1 MRAIAVLLFLTVCA
15 YIGAGFYEGLADD
28 MQTVRAESAAVTE
41 SIGLYG
47 VAVRREQQLCSPTA
61 QILPVNGKRYPSG
74 AAICMAGDG
83 SCVYSPAPATFYE
96 SFDGFE
102 YLDPD
107 MLFPFGSNTFS
118 ELLSSESEKGRH
130 CLGRLL
136 LDNIWYYA
144 AEVTV
149 GLAPSAGQS
158 CSLLFED
165 IGRECE
171 GLVWAVCRD
180 RDKEYVLLR
189 INGGDEQLMSLR
201 HCSAK
206 LILCEYKGLKIPKN
220 AVCTDNNGKKYI
232 RVLAAGLVETR
243 TVDIIYTGDDFCL
256 VKQSWSWDAL
266 REGESVLINRE
277 ITDEG
282 LVLG

>member
-1 MRAIAVLLFLTVCA
+1 
-15 YIGAGFYEGLADD
+15 
-28 MQTVRAESAAVTE
+28 
-41 SIGLYG
+41 
-47 VAVRREQQLCSPTA
+47 
-61 QILPVNGKRYPSG
+61 
-74 AAICMAGDG
+74 
-83 SCVYSPAPATFYE
+83 
-96 SFDGFE
+96 
-102 YLDPD
+102 
-107 MLFPFGSNTFS
+107 
-118 ELLSSESEKGRH
+118 
-130 CLGRLL
+130 
-136 LDNIWYYA
+136 
-144 AEVTV
+144 
-149 GLAPSAGQS
+149 
-158 CSLLFED
+158 
-165 IGRECE
+165 
-171 GLVWAVCRD
+171 
-180 RDKEYVLLR
+180 
-189 INGGDEQLMSLR
+189 MSLR